1 MVKLVVHIGHGKT
14 GSSSIQET
22 LLHNT
27 PILAR
32 QGVKYLGMMLE
43 YADVEGRLPWQR
55 LDGSDAFFDGI
66 SASDASEQLY
76 DVLNRCISD
85 LRRDGF
91 SLAIWSNEWLATRGA
106 HVYPALKKIK
116 DSGTDI
122 EIQCYVRR
130 HDRWIQSAYIQW
142 GIKDKSY
149 EGPIKTFEEWLE
161 EFGERDISFA
171 PTLHF
176 WDDLFASRLRV
187 FNYDSAGDVVE
198 HFLRSNGIS
207 GASLIKENVTPDQV
221 LLAAQ
226 SVFNGRKRRRVSPI
240 EFGPVSRFV
249 TRADENGAVLPPLDL
264 LTPSVG
270 SLQEIV
276 ASRRDDIEDVNRFL
290 LRSGEPSLSFAS
302 PPTQPAHPTPWEMD
316 QWILKLVYSLA
327 EETVQL
333 RKQTDSL
340 RAQLVAL
347 QDHKA
352 I

>member
-27 PILAR
+27 QILAR
-32 QGVKYLGMMLE
+32 QGVKYLGLMLE
-43 YADVEGRLPWQR
+43 NADAGTRLPWQR
-55 LDGSDAFFDGI
+55 MDGSDAFFDGM

-76 DVLNRCISD
+76 DVLSRCISD
-85 LRRDGF
+85 LRQEGY

-106 HVYPALKKIK
+106 HVYSALKKIK

-149 EGPIKTFEEWLE
+149 EGPIKSFEEWLE
-161 EFGERDISFA
+161 DFGERDNLFS
-171 PTLHF
+171 PSLHF
-176 WDDLFASRLRV
+176 WDDIFGNRLRV

-198 HFLRSNGIS
+198 HFLTSNGIS
-207 GASLIKENVTPDQV
+207 GVSSIKDNVTPDQV

-226 SVFNGRKRRRVSPI
+226 SVFNGRKKRRMAPV

-249 TRADENGAVLPPLDL
+249 TRTDENETVLLPLDL
-264 LTPSVG
+264 LTPPVG

-276 ASRRDDIEDVNRFL
+276 ASRRVDIEDVNRFI

-302 PPTQPAHPTPWEMD
+302 PASQPAHLTPWEMD

-333 RKQTDSL
+333 RNRTDSL
-340 RAQLVAL
+340 EAQLIAL
-347 QDHKA
+347 QDDKA

>member
-1 MVKLVVHIGHGKT
+1 MVKLVVHIGLGKT

-22 LLHNT
+22 LLHNA
-27 PILAR
+27 PILER

-43 YADVEGRLPWQR
+43 NSDAGTKLPWQR
-55 LDGSDAFFDGI
+55 MSGSNAFFDGM

-76 DVLNRCISD
+76 DVLNRSISD
-85 LRRDGF
+85 LRQDGY

-106 HVYPALKKIK
+106 HVCSALKKIK
-116 DSGTDI
+116 ESGTDV

-130 HDRWIQSAYIQW
+130 HDRWIQSAYLQW

-149 EGPIKTFEEWLE
+149 EGPVRSFDKWLE
-161 EFGERDISFA
+161 EFGQRDISFA
-171 PTLHF
+171 PSLHF
-176 WDDLFASRLRV
+176 WDDLFGNRLRV
-187 FNYDSAGDVVE
+187 FNYDSAGDVVD

-207 GASLIKENVTPDQV
+207 GASSIKENVTPDQV

-226 SVFNGRKRRRVSPI
+226 SVFNGRKKRRMPPT
-240 EFGPVSRFV
+240 EFGPISRLV
-249 TRADENGAVLPPLDL
+249 TGTDENGAVLPPLDR

-302 PPTQPAHPTPWEMD
+302 PVSQQAHPTPWEMD

-327 EETVQL
+327 EETVRL